1 MTKLIKVPRSPKPRN
16 PVVRALGLRRLGAGR
31 HTPARHPSRQAE
43 QHDLA
48 QRVRES
54 GEW

>member
-1 MTKLIKVPRSPKPRN
+1 MTQVLKVPRSPKPRN
-16 PVVRALGLRRLGAGR
+16 PVVRALVLRTLGAGR
-31 HTPARHPSRQAE
+31 HTPARHPNRQAD
-43 QHDLA
+43 QRDLA